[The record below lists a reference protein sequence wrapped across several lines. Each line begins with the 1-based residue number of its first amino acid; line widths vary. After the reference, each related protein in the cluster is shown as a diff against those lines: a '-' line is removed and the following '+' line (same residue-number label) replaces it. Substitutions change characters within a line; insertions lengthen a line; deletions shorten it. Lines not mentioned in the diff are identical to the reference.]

1 MNMQKISLR
10 SVRAANRGALA
21 TRARAAGFTLIEMI
35 AVLVLLALVMGF
47 VGGRVIDNFNK
58 GEYNAGKAKMKTL
71 EQAVQAYILDNGSPP
86 QSLNDLVTR
95 PGNAANWSG
104 PYAKATDLKDPFG
117 HPYTYKVPGE
127 HGEYDVIFLGKDGQ
141 VGGDGLN
148 KDVGSWE

>member
-1 MNMQKISLR
+1 MNMYKMSTRSLR
-10 SVRAANRGALA
+10 AAGRGGFASRGL
-21 TRARAAGFTLIEMI
+21 AAGFTLIEMI

-47 VGGRVIDNFNK
+47 VGGKVIDNFNK

-71 EQAVQAYILDNGSPP
+71 EQAVQAYLLDNGGPP

-104 PYAKATDLKDPFG
+104 PYAKQSDLKDPFG
-117 HPYTYKVPGE
+117 HPYTYKIPGE

-141 VGGDGLN
+141 PGGDGLN

>member
-1 MNMQKISLR
+1 MNMYKMPQISARAFARRR
-10 SVRAANRGALA
+10 SPSRV
-21 TRARAAGFTLIEMI
+21 RAAGFTLIEMI

-47 VGGRVIDNFNK
+47 VGGKVIDNFNK
-58 GEYNAGKAKMKTL
+58 GEYNAGKAKMKSL

-104 PYAKATDLKDPFG
+104 PYAKPTDLKDPFG
-117 HPYTYKVPGE
+117 HPYVYKIPGE

-141 VGGDGLN
+141 PGGDGLN